1 MRVVAASILLLVALR
16 PAPAAQDSPTDGLVV
31 ERTVKRTTIDCL
43 GRREEVQRKERLL
56 IRGGNLAILDL
67 TFGERLVI
75 RTDRQRIWKADP
87 LARTYAEFSF
97 DEAAARRKASL
108 DEIRAAKGRVPGTA
122 DERELDELLQGFDQ
136 FASAPAVELKTSGAQ
151 RELILNGDRVRL
163 SVQINEKVRAPGWM
177 DALAAAGAFHP
188 AVAQKLKEL
197 GGLPIKGTI
206 RYTLFLDRVIEQ
218 FEVTSV
224 QPREIADA
232 EFDLPPGLTRA
243 PLRGFEA
250 PPARTF
256 STPPASLRPSFKED
270 EVDRPKADGGEKK
283 DK

>member
-1 MRVVAASILLLVALR
+1 MRVVAASLLLLAALR
-16 PAPAAQDSPTDGLVV
+16 PAPAAQDSPGDGLVV
-31 ERTVKRTTIDCL
+31 ERTVKRTSIDCL

-56 IRGGNLAILDL
+56 IRGGNLAVLDL
-67 TFGERLVI
+67 TFGERLII

-97 DEAAARRKASL
+97 EEAAARRKAVL
-108 DEIRAAKGRVPGTA
+108 DEIRAAKARVPGTA
-122 DERELDELLQGFDQ
+122 DEKELEDLLQAFDQ
-136 FASAPAVELKTSGAQ
+136 FAAPPQVELKASGAQ

-163 SVQINEKVRAPGWM
+163 SVQVNDKVRAPGWM
-177 DALAAAGAFHP
+177 DALAAAGAFSP
-188 AVAQKLKEL
+188 AVAQKLKDL

-206 RYTLFLDRVIEQ
+206 RYALFLDRVIEQ

-232 EFDLPPGLTRA
+232 EFDLPPGLARA
-243 PLRGFEA
+243 PLRGFEEPPARKFSA
-250 PPARTF
+250 PPALK
-256 STPPASLRPSFKED
+256 ASFKED
-270 EVDRPKADGGEKK
+270 DADRPKADGGEKK